1 MNEFSQTNETSKYS
15 GSGGGPA
22 NPVAVI
28 DIGTNAIRMVVAQVL
43 EEGRYEVLERFQRAV
58 WLGQDTFRRGRI
70 GAQCMRATV
79 EILRDYVRVAR
90 EYRIGKIRA
99 VATSSLREAANA
111 DNVLDR
117 IYLACGLNVEIISIA
132 EEGRLTVAAVRE
144 AVGELSEVNR
154 GHSLVADVGGGST
167 ILTILDEGEIVNSV
181 GVRFGSVR
189 LLEMLSARSEPT
201 EKLGELFRQH
211 IRMQVATVNRT
222 LPLAHCDSFVAVGG
236 DVRFAAREVGCPT
249 HSEDLLEVPKD
260 RLEQLI
266 DRCVRCSPE
275 ELCRRFNLT
284 FAEAET
290 LVPALL
296 MYWELLAHT
305 QAARLLVAKVS
316 MRDGVLAELAR
327 ETTGSEDQS
336 IREGILHAAYAM
348 AERYCVDL
356 QHARISSEIAVRLFD
371 YLQSDHGLQRRH
383 RFLLQIAAI
392 LHEVGGFIS
401 PTAHHK
407 HSYYII
413 ANSEIFGLTRQETE
427 IIAHIARYHRR
438 SPPKPSHTEY
448 TALPRESRVVVNK
461 LAAVLRVADALAR
474 GNIHSAEQVEFG
486 HDEDE
491 LFITIR
497 GLTKVFL
504 EKRSVALKSDMF
516 EDVYGM
522 KVRVE

>member
-1 MNEFSQTNETSKYS
+1 MSDLPPPTKLLSPAESS
-15 GSGGGPA
+15 GNADSPI
-22 NPVAVI
+22 AVI

-43 EEGRYEVLERFQRAV
+43 KAGQYEVLERFQRAV

-79 EILRDYVRVAR
+79 EILRDYVRVLS
-90 EYRIGKIRA
+90 EYRVERVRA
-99 VATSSLREAANA
+99 VATTSFREAANA

-144 AVGELSEVNR
+144 AVGELSEVNQ

-181 GVRFGSVR
+181 GLRFGSVR
-189 LLEMLSARSEPT
+189 LIEMLSGRSEPT

-211 IRMQVATVNRT
+211 VRMQVASVKRT
-222 LPLAHCDSFVAVGG
+222 LPLADCDTVVAVGG
-236 DVRFAAREVGCPT
+236 DVRFAAREVGQPT

-260 RLEQLI
+260 RFERLI
-266 DRCVRCSPE
+266 QQCLQYSPE

-305 QAARLLVAKVS
+305 RAEALLVAKVS
-316 MRDGVLAELAR
+316 MRDGLLAELAR
-327 ETTGSEDQS
+327 ETTGSEDRS
-336 IREGILHAAYAM
+336 IREGILHSAYAM
-348 AERYCVDL
+348 AARYCVDL
-356 QHARISSEIAVRLFD
+356 EHARVTSEIAVRLFD
-371 YLQSDHGLQRRH
+371 YLQNDHGLQRRH

-401 PTAHHK
+401 PSAHHK

-413 ANSEIFGLTRQETE
+413 ANSEIFGLTRAETE
-427 IIAHIARYHRR
+427 IIAHVARYHRR
-438 SPPKPSHTEY
+438 SPPKPSHAEY

-461 LAAVLRVADALAR
+461 LAAVLRIADALAR
-474 GNIHSAEQVEFG
+474 GNIQSADQVEFG

-497 GLTKVFL
+497 GLSKVFL

-522 KVRVE
+522 KVRVD

>member
-1 MNEFSQTNETSKYS
+1 
-15 GSGGGPA
+15 
-22 NPVAVI
+22 
-28 DIGTNAIRMVVAQVL
+28 MVVAQVL

-79 EILRDYVRVAR
+79 EILRDYMRVLR
-90 EYRIGKIRA
+90 EYRIEKVRA

-117 IYLACGLNVEIISIA
+117 IYLACGLNIEIISIA

-144 AVGELSEVNR
+144 AVGDLSEVNQ

-181 GVRFGSVR
+181 GVRFGAVR

-201 EKLGELFRQH
+201 DKLSELFRQH
-211 IRMQVATVNRT
+211 IRMQVASVNRT
-222 LPLAHCDSFVAVGG
+222 LPLAHCDTFVAVGG
-236 DVRFAAREVGCPT
+236 DVRFAAREAGRPT
-249 HSEDLLEVPKD
+249 HSEDLLELPKD
-260 RLEQLI
+260 RFERLIEQ
-266 DRCVRCSPE
+266 CVRYSPE

-305 QAARLLVAKVS
+305 QATRLLVAKVS

-327 ETTGSEDQS
+327 EMIGSEDRS

-348 AERYCVDL
+348 AARYCDL
-356 QHARISSEIAVRLFD
+356 EHARVSSEIAVRLFD

-401 PTAHHK
+401 PNAHHK

-413 ANSEIFGLTRQETE
+413 ANSEIFGLKPQETE
-427 IIAHIARYHRR
+427 IIAHVARYHRR
-438 SPPKPSHTEY
+438 SPPKPSHVEY
-448 TALPRESRVVVNK
+448 ATLPRESRVVVNK
-461 LAAVLRVADALAR
+461 LAAVLRIADALAR
-474 GNIHSAEQVEFG
+474 GNIQSAEQVELG

-497 GLTKVFL
+497 GLSKVFL